1 MFEFIMFVIFLI
13 LFAITIAIDA
23 DFINITNNIIIII
36 VNSAC
41 IILGIYEICYDFWL
55 FPIKPTD
62 VLAIIVS
69 FILFMDYSE
78 HINFKFRNVI
88 IDRKSTR
95 LNSSHTDLIIKRTV
109 YLLAVIIY
117 ILFIK
122 ENIVMLLN

>member
-1 MFEFIMFVIFLI
+1 MFEFIMFVIFVI

-23 DFINITNNIIIII
+23 DFINITNTIIIII

-88 IDRKSTR
+88 I
-95 LNSSHTDLIIKRTV
+95 KRIV

>member
-1 MFEFIMFVIFLI
+1 MFEFIMFVIFVI

-36 VNSAC
+36 AC

-69 FILFMDYSE
+69 FILFTDYSE
-78 HINFKFRNVI
+78 HINFKFRNV
-88 IDRKSTR
+88 
-95 LNSSHTDLIIKRTV
+95 IIKRTV

-117 ILFIK
+117 ILFIYG
-122 ENIVMLLN
+122 I

>member
-1 MFEFIMFVIFLI
+1 MFEFIMFVIFVI

-88 IDRKSTR
+88 I
-95 LNSSHTDLIIKRTV
+95 KRTV
-109 YLLAVIIY
+109 YLLAVII
-117 ILFIK
+117 IAFKKVKL
-122 ENIVMLLN
+122 

>member
-1 MFEFIMFVIFLI
+1 
-13 LFAITIAIDA
+13 
-23 DFINITNNIIIII
+23 
-36 VNSAC
+36 
-41 IILGIYEICYDFWL
+41 
-55 FPIKPTD
+55 
-62 VLAIIVS
+62 VS

-88 IDRKSTR
+88 I
-95 LNSSHTDLIIKRTV
+95 KRIV

>member
-1 MFEFIMFVIFLI
+1 MFEFIMFVIFVI

-41 IILGIYEICYDFWL
+41 IILGIYKICYDFWL

-78 HINFKFRNVI
+78 HIN
-88 IDRKSTR
+88 
-95 LNSSHTDLIIKRTV
+95 LNLEMN
-109 YLLAVIIY
+109 Y
-117 ILFIK
+117 K
-122 ENIVMLLN
+122 ENSLSFSSDYLYTIYKREYSYVA